1 MMSLILTKIIAH
13 KADNEVKKK
22 KNKTKLTHFVADYC
36 TDIYIYGLHIM
47 LTIDKSYSTRRQT
60 MK

>member
-22 KNKTKLTHFVADYC
+22 PKLTHVVADYY

-47 LTIDKSYSTRRQT
+47 FTIDKNYSTRRQT